1 MQGQKK
7 VYHYEKKNRAQVRAV
22 LYAVV
27 AAYVAYLGYSTT
39 PLHGEPDGLSVTMAW
54 VLGVAL
60 IAAGIA
66 VAVYTYLRYRRDL
79 ADAEYTEE
87 EYAELDARREEED
100 G

>member
-1 MQGQKK
+1 
-7 VYHYEKKNRAQVRAV
+7 
-22 LYAVV
+22 
-27 AAYVAYLGYSTT
+27 
-39 PLHGEPDGLSVTMAW
+39 MAW

-66 VAVYTYLRYRRDL
+66 VAVYPYLRYRRDL

-87 EYAELDARREEED
+87 EYAELAARREEED